1 MLLGIL
7 SVGWRLDVGLVVH
20 GWGRWSS
27 VDGLAIDG
35 LAVGLLVGWVGQ
47 HDGLVSA
54 GVAHGGL
61 LGQLGVTSFL
71 TFDVNNDSDNDNKGG
86 DAANDDT
93 GNGATSGGCGG
104 GGLGVVVVIVIVA
117 GGVGG

>member
-1 MLLGIL
+1 M
-7 SVGWRLDVGLVVH
+7 DVGLVVH

-35 LAVGLLVGWVGQ
+35 LAVGLAVWLLVGWVGQ

-71 TFDVNNDSDNDNKGG
+71 AFAVNNDSNKQYNGG
-86 DAANDDT
+86 DAADDDA
-93 GNGATSGGCGG
+93 GNGAASGGCGG
-104 GGLGVVVVIVIVA
+104 GGPGVVVIVIVA